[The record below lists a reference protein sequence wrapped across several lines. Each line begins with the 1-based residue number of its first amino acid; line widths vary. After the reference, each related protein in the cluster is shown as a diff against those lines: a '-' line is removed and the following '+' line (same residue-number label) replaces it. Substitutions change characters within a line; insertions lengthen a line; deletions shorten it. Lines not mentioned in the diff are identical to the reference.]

1 MDEARDT
8 PAVPEPP
15 APARAPAHT
24 LPPPSAAFGWAPV
37 GERLLREFSQTH
49 AAAESAPTVRYAK
62 TWREIKA
69 LPIVPQ
75 LVTMAVQQMVLLHA
89 VDTMPRGGRAGRVRV
104 VQRSGPA
111 GQLSPLVGA
120 HNRH

>member
-1 MDEARDT
+1 
-8 PAVPEPP
+8 
-15 APARAPAHT
+15 
-24 LPPPSAAFGWAPV
+24 
-37 GERLLREFSQTH
+37 
-49 AAAESAPTVRYAK
+49 VRYAK